1 MATEMKKTAKKVAKE
16 VSYERVTSKKGF
28 FSVTIKGEVVL
39 WAVRDGGNYLYYVIN
54 EAKREIGERYLWKL
68 ISNEEAEKKAIEEVQ
83 RVKQYKKSGVVDVNE
98 VVDMLVTFK
107 DKERNEEIAGKIFP
121 EDCLEC
127 ETLDD
132 LRRIAT
138 FYVEYHD
145 TNKQPDP
152 NNIELISIEG
162 LSPESFLILAKK
174 KRTSWRKSWEQL
186 DKRLKKC
193 GVEKVLNRS
202 WYEMWKLD
210 SEEGYI
216 YWLNGHGLGALSLEK
231 HHFIDYRNFLASG
244 LAFTSYEEA
253 AKVDDWM
260 ISVIKKANSRY
271 GGIGVAPYV
280 QLIGDPHDYCW
291 GDHVQSFYPMCGD
304 CVQID
309 LDWEYEYSEDY
320 FINENALSTVLA
332 AVNKKLFGEHR
343 IIFESI
349 FA

>member
-68 ISNEEAEKKAIEEVQ
+68 ISNEEA
-83 RVKQYKKSGVVDVNE
+83 
-98 VVDMLVTFK
+98 
-107 DKERNEEIAGKIFP
+107 
-121 EDCLEC
+121 
-127 ETLDD
+127 
-132 LRRIAT
+132 
-138 FYVEYHD
+138 
-145 TNKQPDP
+145 
-152 NNIELISIEG
+152 
-162 LSPESFLILAKK
+162 
-174 KRTSWRKSWEQL
+174 
-186 DKRLKKC
+186 
-193 GVEKVLNRS
+193 
-202 WYEMWKLD
+202 
-210 SEEGYI
+210 
-216 YWLNGHGLGALSLEK
+216 
-231 HHFIDYRNFLASG
+231 
-244 LAFTSYEEA
+244 

-260 ISVIKKANSRY
+260 IRVIKKANSRY

-291 GDHVQSFYPMCGD
+291 SNHVQSFYPMCGD

-320 FINENALSTVLA
+320 FINENVLSTVLA
-332 AVNKKLFGEHR
+332 AVNKKIFGEHR

>member
-68 ISNEEAEKKAIEEVQ
+68 ISNEEAEKKANEEAL
-83 RVKQYKKSGVVDVNE
+83 RVKQHKETMGKDVKE
-98 VVDMLVTFK
+98 VVDMVVTFK

-127 ETLDD
+127 ETLDN

-152 NNIELISIEG
+152 NNIELIDIEG

-174 KRTSWRKSWEQL
+174 KRASWRKSWERL
-186 DKRLKKC
+186 DKRLRKC
-193 GVEKVLNRS
+193 GVKKVLNKS

-216 YWLNGHGLGALSLEK
+216 YWLDGQGIDALCLEK

-244 LAFTSYEEA
+244 NGFTSYQEA
-253 AKVDDWM
+253 VKMNDWYLG
-260 ISVIKKANSRY
+260 VIKKANSRF
-271 GGIGVAPYV
+271 GRDWGEPHISH
-280 QLIGDPHDYCW
+280 ISDPHDYCW
-291 GDHVQSFYPMCGD
+291 GDHVQSFYPMCGSCSPISPD
-304 CVQID
+304 RM
-309 LDWEYEYSEDY
+309 EDY
-320 FINENALSTVLA
+320 DERYLICEGAVAEVVA
-332 AVNKKLFGEHR
+332 AVNKKIFGEHR